1 MIPISSLYP
10 TELDTDDN
18 LFEVHDS
25 IRMKL
30 IEDYVPGNTS
40 IKVEIDFV
48 TDSRIP
54 ETGLITLTEQCSD
67 IDKRAISF
75 YYSAYDS
82 DTSTFSGLELLPEFV
97 DVVKP
102 KDITNVT
109 MNVMSRHH
117 NHIKNA
123 LIEIQKFA
131 GKEGLEDIKPF
142 GPTLEGRINFLRRLV
157 LQPKAWFTAD
167 VKTGNVPLEVEFT
180 NMSFR
185 LGTDGTAD
193 EVKLTWDF
201 GDGTYETN
209 NGDKTIIK
217 TYHQGGLFTV
227 KLRVENNFGYDE
239 CVFEDFI
246 SARIKAPNEAVV
258 KILENTS
265 VQELTEGVPPNGPFD
280 VYPKIRSPINS
291 IIEMSVPQEENTLG
305 TPGYTYGGEAVN
317 TETGE
322 PFDPIVSYNWI
333 IGDDLSHPDNYS
345 TSAAFSIGGIYDL
358 KLRVD
363 TEFGAYRITTYPDA
377 FDIVENFNLWMW
389 NIDESN
395 LATSY
400 EFGLISETFKVA
412 GSTYAVN
419 VDDSFLNAEDEN
431 LQTMIKH
438 EFSRNTGFTL
448 PSTTSSGG
456 GGNSIIYWASGRSE
470 AAPASSEKI
479 NSVNFNG
486 LTQTYTSRSSLTRTW
501 NWVNLN
507 SLNKS
512 YFIFGTSEPSPNYSP
527 TNDLLLTVDLS
538 DDTFQGTTPSDANYL
553 NGAQELR
560 ENVAVF
566 DSEGNSV
573 YGNYSVYK
581 SAWKDDTG
589 YIARNDAV
597 GPFFRIKSFYRT
609 EGTISNPFINIR
621 KLQDIQGPTKLN
633 AELTNLST
641 GIYVLN
647 NSGSISKYDDSSS
660 SWSTGGP
667 GVNSLLYRS
676 LQDTN
681 VVGYDNLENSLLLA
695 SDSDKRAY
703 LSFDYS
709 ANAFLRFSEID
720 LTFTS
725 IGSRPEGRQ
734 WVMSIY

>member
-1 MIPISSLYP
+1 
-10 TELDTDDN
+10 
-18 LFEVHDS
+18 
-25 IRMKL
+25 
-30 IEDYVPGNTS
+30 
-40 IKVEIDFV
+40 
-48 TDSRIP
+48 
-54 ETGLITLTEQCSD
+54 
-67 IDKRAISF
+67 
-75 YYSAYDS
+75 
-82 DTSTFSGLELLPEFV
+82 
-97 DVVKP
+97 
-102 KDITNVT
+102 
-109 MNVMSRHH
+109 
-117 NHIKNA
+117 
-123 LIEIQKFA
+123 
-131 GKEGLEDIKPF
+131 
-142 GPTLEGRINFLRRLV
+142 
-157 LQPKAWFTAD
+157 
-167 VKTGNVPLEVEFT
+167 
-180 NMSFR
+180 
-185 LGTDGTAD
+185 
-193 EVKLTWDF
+193 
-201 GDGTYETN
+201 
-209 NGDKTIIK
+209 
-217 TYHQGGLFTV
+217 
-227 KLRVENNFGYDE
+227 
-239 CVFEDFI
+239 
-246 SARIKAPNEAVV
+246 
-258 KILENTS
+258 
-265 VQELTEGVPPNGPFD
+265 
-280 VYPKIRSPINS
+280 
-291 IIEMSVPQEENTLG
+291 
-305 TPGYTYGGEAVN
+305 
-317 TETGE
+317 
-322 PFDPIVSYNWI
+322 
-333 IGDDLSHPDNYS
+333 
-345 TSAAFSIGGIYDL
+345 
-358 KLRVD
+358 
-363 TEFGAYRITTYPDA
+363 
-377 FDIVENFNLWMW
+377 MW
-389 NIDESN
+389 NIDDSN

-419 VDDSFLNAEDEN
+419 VNDSFLNAEDEN

-470 AAPASSEKI
+470 ADPASSEKI

-486 LTQTYTSRSSLTRTW
+486 LTQSYTSRTSLTRTW

-527 TNDLLLTVDLS
+527 TNDLLFAIDLS
-538 DDTFQGTTPSDANYL
+538 NDTFQATTPSDANYL

-566 DSEGNSV
+566 DSEGTSV
-573 YGNYSVYK
+573 YGNYSVYR

-633 AELTNLST
+633 AELTNLSA

-676 LQDTN
+676 LQDTS

-709 ANAFLRFSEID
+709 SNAFLRFSEID